1 MTEKTINA
9 AQADVNAMRALKLLE
24 ERLRGETIP
33 LISYGGYRIERNGGD
48 LNITRIPEV
57 EYVPC
62 GFCARPVKLTA
73 YACECGWKVAS

>member
-9 AQADVNAMRALKLLE
+9 AQADVNAMRALKALE
-24 ERLRGETIP
+24 DRLRHTEIVDVCEVLTYDR
-33 LISYGGYRIERNGGD
+33 SGD
-48 LNITRIPEV
+48 RLAVTRV

-73 YACECGWKVAS
+73 YACECGWKLSA